1 MKLIKNIFKNNKH
14 LMNEPE
20 VQELIDYCQELEGQ
34 VISRN
39 IDDVYD
45 KELIYLEMIRD
56 IYNSCND
63 IGEQEMLNERY
74 PNEFPQVDYKEMVVN
89 LKIYIEKMARENKL
103 LI

>member
-1 MKLIKNIFKNNKH
+1 
-14 LMNEPE
+14 MNEPE